1 MKSKHP
7 FVQLGLF
14 SSSTTCKFKNTRT
27 TLDVLEIKYYRKKNS
42 TKLERPLINWKR
54 VGEAKL
60 KKQRLLNVIPSS
72 YSLRNILIERT

>member
-27 TLDVLEIKYYRKKNS
+27 TLDVLEIKYYRKKKQHKTRKAVN
-42 TKLERPLINWKR
+42 KLEASWGGKIK
-54 VGEAKL
+54 ETE
-60 KKQRLLNVIPSS
+60 VIKCNT
-72 YSLRNILIERT
+72 L